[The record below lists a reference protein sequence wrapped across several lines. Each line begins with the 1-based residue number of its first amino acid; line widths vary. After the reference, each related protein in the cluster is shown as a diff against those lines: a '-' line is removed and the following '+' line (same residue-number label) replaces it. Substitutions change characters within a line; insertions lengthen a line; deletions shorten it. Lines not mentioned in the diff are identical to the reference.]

1 MLAKNT
7 FLYKVDLNNPSDIS
21 SIAERIRNEHGDPTV
36 LINNAGVGN
45 GVPLME
51 LAQNRLQGIFAVN
64 IVAPILL
71 VKEFLPSMI
80 KHNHGHI
87 VNLASLASFC
97 VQASN
102 VDYCCTKAAILA
114 LHEGLSQELRHVYK
128 APRVRTTLVGLSLLR
143 SRFSLVLTNIRSVH
157 PSWVKTPMVAHL
169 MEKGKL
175 SGTVVTPA
183 DVANRIINQ
192 LYSGY
197 GGRLVVPE
205 NMIWTSIVR
214 GFPGWLRESL
224 MDLTSLELL
233 NAIETE

>member
-7 FLYKVDLNNPSDIS
+7 FLYKADLNNPSDIS

-51 LAQNRLQGIFAVN
+51 LAQKRLQHIFAVN

-87 VNLASLASFC
+87 VNLASLASFS

-114 LHEGLSQELRHVYK
+114 LHEGLGQELRHIYK

-143 SRFSLVLTNIRSVH
+143 SHFSLLLTNIRSVH
-157 PSWVKTPMVAHL
+157 PSWVKTPMIAHL
-169 MEKGKL
+169 VEKETLPGA
-175 SGTVVTPA
+175 VVTPA
-183 DVANRIINQ
+183 DVANAIVNQ
-192 LYSGY
+192 LYSGS
-197 GGRLVVPE
+197 GGRLVIPE
-205 NMIWTSIVR
+205 SMNWTSMFR
-214 GFPGWLRESL
+214 GFPGWLRDSL
-224 MDLTSLELL
+224 MDVTSLGLL
-233 NAIETE
+233 KAIETK